1 MSIFGGLVSASSRF
15 QYHVSDLFFFFFKWQ
30 AEYGQIMVKK
40 CCYIYKRRKVEV
52 QVCSSVHACDL
63 IIYEYKMEVGL
74 SGVKNASKKCSCNTK
89 KNMGNN

>member
-15 QYHVSDLFFFFFKWQ
+15 QYHVSDLFFFFKWQ